1 MDGETAEMRHT
12 DTIAAGSTPMSNET
26 RGHGI
31 KRRRLALGI
40 KSVREFAEAS
50 GIDREALG
58 KAERGQGS
66 AGTYDRA
73 ESWLASKEE
82 ELGHDEPPAEPLRFT
97 FHDVY
102 GIGELI
108 VEGPVDHPDELVASI
123 TKLLSEIRGSRNPH
137 P

>member
-1 MDGETAEMRHT
+1 
-12 DTIAAGSTPMSNET
+12 MSDET
-26 RGHGI
+26 RGHGL
-31 KRRRLALGI
+31 KARRLALGI

-58 KAERGQGS
+58 KAEKGQGS
-66 AGTYDRA
+66 AGTIERA
-73 ESWLASKEE
+73 EAWLDRMEE
-82 ELGHDEPPAEPLRFT
+82 ETGHDEPAPPEPLRFT

-123 TKLLSEIRGSRNPH
+123 TKLLSEIRGKGQRQ
-137 P
+137 

>member
-1 MDGETAEMRHT
+1 
-12 DTIAAGSTPMSNET
+12 MSDET
-26 RGHGI
+26 RGHAI
-31 KRRRLALGI
+31 KARRLALGI

-50 GIDREALG
+50 HIDREALS

-73 ESWLASKEE
+73 EAWLNGMEE
-82 ELGHDEPPAEPLRFT
+82 ETGHDEPSSEPIRFT

-123 TKLLSEIRGSRNPH
+123 TKLLAEIRGGRGQQ
-137 P
+137 

>member
-1 MDGETAEMRHT
+1 M
-12 DTIAAGSTPMSNET
+12 STET
-26 RGHGI
+26 RGHDI
-31 KRRRLALGI
+31 KTRRLALGI
-40 KSVREFAEAS
+40 KSVREFADAS

-66 AGTYDRA
+66 SGTYDRA
-73 ESWLASKEE
+73 EAWLAGMEE
-82 ELGHDEPPAEPLRFT
+82 ETGHDEPTAEPIRFT

-123 TKLLSEIRGSRNPH
+123 TKLLAEIRGKSQ
-137 P
+137 

>member
-1 MDGETAEMRHT
+1 MTHNGTRTAR
-12 DTIAAGSTPMSNET
+12 SVPMSDET
-26 RGHGI
+26 RGHQL
-31 KRRRLALGI
+31 KARRLGLGI

-50 GIDREALG
+50 GIDREALS

-66 AGTYDRA
+66 SGTYDRA
-73 ESWLASKEE
+73 ESWLSRIEE
-82 ELGHDEPPAEPLRFT
+82 ETGADEPSPEPLRFT

-123 TKLLSEIRGSRNPH
+123 TKLLSEIRGKGTQQP
-137 P
+137 